1 MIIQNEENVKII
13 FKDSVLFR
21 KTYIKNT
28 LHWLFLNILLNI
40 IAMKK

>member
-13 FKDSVLFR
+13 FKDSV
-21 KTYIKNT
+21 
-28 LHWLFLNILLNI
+28 HWLFLNILLNI